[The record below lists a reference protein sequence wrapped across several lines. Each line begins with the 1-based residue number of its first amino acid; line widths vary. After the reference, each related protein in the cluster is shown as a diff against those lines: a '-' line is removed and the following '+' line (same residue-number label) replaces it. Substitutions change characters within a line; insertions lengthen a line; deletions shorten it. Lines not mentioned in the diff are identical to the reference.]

1 MWVRSLGWEDPL
13 EKGIFSVFLPRE
25 LLDRE
30 TWWATAYRVAQS
42 QTSSL
47 VNFKEHFQYLS
58 QGDTRHIV
66 GAQHISFE
74 PN

>member
-30 TWWATAYRVAQS
+30 TWWAVVHRVAE
-42 QTSSL
+42 L
-47 VNFKEHFQYLS
+47 
-58 QGDTRHIV
+58 DTIE
-66 GAQHISFE
+66 AT
-74 PN
+74 